1 MKTAT
6 TKKPQFDVRGLVATA
21 SLMAFS
27 MTGSTAFAQAAMAT
41 PPADPA
47 PAAAPPV
54 AEAPPAPPA
63 TEPTPPP
70 AEATPAAEPEAPAP
84 APAPAVVA
92 FPGPNPIMAPPEGK
106 GQVVFFRQSKLT
118 GAALSFSIREGDTG
132 IGKLQNGSYFVHVAD
147 PGPREFNIQSEV
159 TDTLR
164 LEIEPGETYFVV
176 QSITMGIM
184 IGRPILT
191 PSDAL
196 TFQNKK
202 MKVTTAVATDRK
214 PKK

>member
-6 TKKPQFDVRGLVATA
+6 TNKPQFDIRGLIATV
-21 SLMAFS
+21 SLIAFS
-27 MTGSTAFAQAAMAT
+27 MAGSSALAQTVAAT

-47 PAAAPPV
+47 PAAAPP
-54 AEAPPAPPA
+54 AADAPPAAPA

-70 AEATPAAEPEAPAP
+70 AEATPTAAPEAPAP
-84 APAPAVVA
+84 APAAVA

-132 IGKLQNGSYFVHVAD
+132 IGKLQNGSYFVHVVD

-164 LEIEPGETYFVV
+164 LEVEPGETYFVV

>member
-1 MKTAT
+1 MKSVDT
-6 TKKPQFDVRGLVATA
+6 TKPLLDMRGLVATV

-27 MTGSTAFAQAAMAT
+27 MSGSSAFAQAAMAT
-41 PPADPA
+41 PPAEPA
-47 PAAAPPV
+47 PATAPPA
-54 AEAPPAPPA
+54 AEAPPAPPSA
-63 TEPTPPP
+63 EPAPTPPT
-70 AEATPAAEPEAPAP
+70 EAAPAP
-84 APAPAVVA
+84 APAPEAPAQPVVA

-106 GQVVFFRQSKLT
+106 GQVVFFRQAKLT

-132 IGKLQNGSYFVHVAD
+132 IGKLQNGSYFVHVVD

-191 PSDAL
+191 PSDAQ

-214 PKK
+214 PRK

>member
-1 MKTAT
+1 MKSVDT
-6 TKKPQFDVRGLVATA
+6 TKPLFDMRGLVATV

-27 MTGSTAFAQAAMAT
+27 MSGSSAFAQAAMAT
-41 PPADPA
+41 PPAEPA
-47 PAAAPPV
+47 PATAPPA

-63 TEPTPPP
+63 AEPAPTPPT
-70 AEATPAAEPEAPAP
+70 EAAPAP
-84 APAPAVVA
+84 APEPPAQPVVA

-106 GQVVFFRQSKLT
+106 GQVVFFRQAKLT

-132 IGKLQNGSYFVHVAD
+132 IGKLQNGSYFVHVVD

-191 PSDAL
+191 PSDAQ

-214 PKK
+214 PRK

>member
-1 MKTAT
+1 MKSVDT
-6 TKKPQFDVRGLVATA
+6 TKPLLDMRGLVATV

-27 MTGSTAFAQAAMAT
+27 MSGSSAFAQAAMAT
-41 PPADPA
+41 PPAEPA
-47 PAAAPPV
+47 PATAPPA

-63 TEPTPPP
+63 AEPAPTPPT
-70 AEATPAAEPEAPAP
+70 EAAPAP
-84 APAPAVVA
+84 APEAPAQPVVA

-106 GQVVFFRQSKLT
+106 GQVVFFRQAKLT

-132 IGKLQNGSYFVHVAD
+132 IGKLQNGSYFVHVVD

-191 PSDAL
+191 PSDAQ

-202 MKVTTAVATDRK
+202 MKVTTAIATDRK
-214 PKK
+214 PRK

>member
-6 TKKPQFDVRGLVATA
+6 TNKPQFDIRGLIATV
-21 SLMAFS
+21 SLIAFS
-27 MTGSTAFAQAAMAT
+27 MAGSSALAQTAATT

-47 PAAAPPV
+47 PAAAPP
-54 AEAPPAPPA
+54 AADAPPAAPA

-70 AEATPAAEPEAPAP
+70 AEATPAAAPEAPAP
-84 APAPAVVA
+84 APAAVA

-132 IGKLQNGSYFVHVAD
+132 IGKLQNGSYFVHVVD

-164 LEIEPGETYFVV
+164 LEVEPGETYFVV